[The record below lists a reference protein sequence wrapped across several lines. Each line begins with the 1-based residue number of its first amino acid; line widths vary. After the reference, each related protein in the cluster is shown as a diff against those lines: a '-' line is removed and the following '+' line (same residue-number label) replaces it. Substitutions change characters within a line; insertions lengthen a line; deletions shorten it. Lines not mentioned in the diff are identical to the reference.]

1 MKTETIP
8 QDLWQRHELE
18 WQAIKARPVQET
30 LAASRPLWQRGTDAD
45 EERATRKN

>member
-18 WQAIKARPVQET
+18 WQAIRAKPTSEGWSFPRAT
-30 LAASRPLWQRGTDAD
+30 GQRE
-45 EERATRKN
+45 EERDGERPIRRN